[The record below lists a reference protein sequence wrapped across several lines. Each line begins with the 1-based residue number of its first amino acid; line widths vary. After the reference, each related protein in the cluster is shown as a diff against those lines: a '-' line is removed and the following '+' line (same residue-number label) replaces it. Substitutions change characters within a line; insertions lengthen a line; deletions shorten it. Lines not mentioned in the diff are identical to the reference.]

1 MIKILGF
8 IDILAGLLFI
18 ASAYGVAAPNGM
30 AITIGVI
37 MTIKGALFITN
48 FFSWIDLAVGVILVF
63 GLAASMPHY
72 LLLGLAVF
80 VGIKGLASLLAF
92 S

>member
-1 MIKILGF
+1 MAKILGF

-30 AITIGVI
+30 VITIGVI
-37 MTIKGALFITN
+37 MMIKGALFIMN

-63 GLAASMPHY
+63 GLAAALPHF
-72 LLLGLAVF
+72 LLLGLAAF
-80 VGIKGLASLLAF
+80 VGIKGLASLLTF